1 MQYMIMFRESETE
14 FALRTDPEKSGE
26 YWGAWMGYIQAM
38 QGAGIIES
46 GAGLQPPETAT
57 TVRVRDGRRQLHDG
71 PYPES
76 KELLGGF
83 FLINVPDLDAAIE
96 WAAKSPSAAY
106 GSTEIR
112 PVLPP
117 RDA

>member
-1 MQYMIMFRESETE
+1 MQYMLMFRESETE
-14 FALRTDPEKSGE
+14 FALRTDPEKSGA
-26 YWGAWMGYIQAM
+26 YWGAWMDYIQTM
-38 QGAGIIES
+38 QEAGIIES

-76 KELLGGF
+76 KEFLGGY
-83 FLINVPDLDAAIE
+83 FLINVPDLDAAID
-96 WAAKSPSAAY
+96 WAAKSPAAVY

-117 RDA
+117 RDP